1 MLLVG
6 AICFEDS
13 FCASRKSEI
22 GGGGCHTLVDSCC
35 CLGRYQVGHFFLLSY
50 TNRLEK
56 LLISPCISPCR
67 GTISGS
73 VGSFQSRSF
82 LWSETLDYLT
92 IECSLMSRCGQ
103 GHELARKEAV
113 TQETVNNQKEL

>member
-6 AICFEDS
+6 AICFEAS

-22 GGGGCHTLVDSCC
+22 GGGGCHTLVDRT
-35 CLGRYQVGHFFLLSY
+35 LQLLLPWTVPGRPFFLLSC

-56 LLISPCISPCR
+56 LLISPCR

-92 IECSLMSRCGQ
+92 IECSLMSGCGQ

-113 TQETVNNQKEL
+113 TQESINNQKEL